1 MKIYFTAA
9 ISSKQEYGDNYKKIV
24 STLKELG
31 HDVISEQILEKEM
44 EQLSSQTNEQREKY
58 YQWMVKEMK
67 KADLL
72 VAEVSFPSTVH
83 VGHELTL
90 ALDQEKPV
98 LALYT
103 KGKQPLLFW
112 GIVSEKFYVE
122 EYDLDSLKKILKQ
135 SIQYLAEKIDTRFNF
150 FISPKIG
157 NYLDWIAKKKK
168 LPRAV
173 YLRKLIEDDMDKNKE
188 YSEAE

>member
-1 MKIYFTAA
+1 MRIYFTAA
-9 ISSKQEYGDNYKKIV
+9 ISAKSDFGENYKRIV
-24 STLKELG
+24 ECLKELG
-31 HDVISEQILEKEM
+31 HEVASEQILEKEM
-44 EQLSSQTNEQREKY
+44 LDVNRQTSEDREKY
-58 YQWMVKEMK
+58 YQWMVREIK

-103 KGKQPLLFW
+103 KDKQPMLFW
-112 GIVSEKFYVE
+112 GIISEKFYVE
-122 EYDLDSLKKILKQ
+122 EYNLENLKKVLER
-135 SIQYLAEKIDTRFNF
+135 SIKFLAEKIDTRFNF

-173 YLRKLIEDDMDKNKE
+173 YLRKLIEDDMDKNKD
-188 YSEAE
+188 YSKAE